1 VTADRG
7 TPDARTDRADN
18 NFPIRLASSFV
29 LAPAALLAAWIGG
42 AIFIAFWGGAAVI
55 VGWEWMKLVAGARDR
70 WRWLMA
76 GGLYAAVTLIAPVIL
91 RGDRAYGFSAIVFL
105 FAIVWITDIMG
116 YAVGRAIGGARLWPA
131 VSPNKTWAG
140 AIGGVGGA
148 LAAGLAVAWWD
159 AMALVPI
166 AILAVIL
173 SMVAQ
178 GGDLLESAVKRR
190 FGAKDAGDLIP
201 GHGGLM
207 DRIDGFIAAA
217 FVAAV
222 IGVVRGGPDAAAR
235 GLLIW

>member
-1 VTADRG
+1 VTADRT
-7 TPDARTDRADN
+7 TPDARTGRADN
-18 NFPIRLASSFV
+18 SFPIRLASSFV
-29 LAPAALLAAWIGG
+29 LGPAALLAAWIGG
-42 AIFIAFWGGAAVI
+42 AIFIAFWGAAAVI
-55 VGWEWMKLVAGARDR
+55 VGWEWTKLVADARDR
-70 WRWLMA
+70 RRWLVA
-76 GGLYAAVTLIAPVIL
+76 GGLYAAVALIAPVIL
-91 RGDRAYGFSAIVFL
+91 RSDRAYGFSAIVFL